1 MLLFRTLRSP
11 RTWLL
16 LTSFQLSMSAAFIIK
31 LDDESCAG
39 EITRQTL
46 DGWYADASI
55 LSNRLFNAWQID
67 NPALADPL

>member
-16 LTSFQLSMSAAFIIK
+16 LTSFQLSMSAAFISMM
-31 LDDESCAG
+31 DGTCTG
-39 EITRQTL
+39 QITQEEL

-55 LSNRLFNAWQID
+55 LSNRVYTAWQTGG
-67 NPALADPL
+67 NSALADPL